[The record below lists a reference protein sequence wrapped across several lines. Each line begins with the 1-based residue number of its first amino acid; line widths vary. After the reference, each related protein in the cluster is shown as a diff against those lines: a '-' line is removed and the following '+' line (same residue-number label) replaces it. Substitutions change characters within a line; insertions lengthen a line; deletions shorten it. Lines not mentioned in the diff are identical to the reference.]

1 MKTLY
6 VISHTEAAHHLEG
19 RVGGWYDS
27 ALTEKGVNDAI
38 TIANRLKAEANIE
51 AVFSSDLAR
60 AKSTAEQIVKATG
73 ATLDTTAAL
82 REMSFGKADG
92 QVQAWLDERIRP
104 EDGTNRMDHRIV
116 EGAETKR
123 EFAGRIYTYL
133 DSLSLPAVSVIST
146 HAFAASY
153 VIAWWIGMPLDS
165 VGYVNFGIQSG
176 KITKLVE
183 DDFFKNRAVAFLN
196 Q

>member
-38 TIANRLKAEANIE
+38 TIAKRLKAEANIE

-123 EFAGRIYTYL
+123 EFAGRIFTYL
-133 DSLSLPAVSVIST
+133 DTLSLPTVSVIST

>member
-38 TIANRLKAEANIE
+38 TIANRLKAEANID

-123 EFAGRIYTYL
+123 EFAGRIFTYL
-133 DSLSLPAVSVIST
+133 DTLSLPTVSVIST

-183 DDFFKNRAVAFLN
+183 DDFFKNRAVAILN

>member
-38 TIANRLKAEANIE
+38 TIANTLKAEANIE

-92 QVQAWLDERIRP
+92 QVQAWLDDRIRP

-123 EFAGRIYTYL
+123 EFAGRIFTYL
-133 DSLSLPAVSVIST
+133 DTLSLPTVSVIST